1 MINKQSTKHLNDL
14 TNHSNRWINYPNGLV
29 NCSNKWINQQM
40 NKIAEWIDNYWFER
54 IGKLFER
61 MNKIVQQIGK
71 PFKHDW

>member
-1 MINKQSTKHLNDL
+1 
-14 TNHSNRWINYPNGLV
+14 
-29 NCSNKWINQQM
+29 M
-40 NKIAEWIDNYWFER
+40 NKIAEWTGNPFER